1 MPAET
6 VWGLALN
13 NQLTASPAYEG
24 RTGFFPIEGDRLVA
38 YDLVSG
44 AQKWLVTARPAMQP
58 SAGNGL
64 LFILETS
71 TLKALHTADG
81 STAWELPLVEPLA
94 VPPVWDNG
102 WLVVSLTTGEFRAYR
117 DIDGELIW
125 QRDLKSPAHAL
136 PALAADR
143 VYVPTSDHRIVAL
156 RIENGEPIWERKL
169 GGAPNDLLALDGRI
183 FAGSED
189 NFFYCVMAEDGSVDW
204 KWRTGGDVIGRP
216 IADDRLVYYVS
227 LDNVLRA
234 SNLVTGGLQWM
245 RSLPVRPAWGP
256 VRAGS
261 SIIVAGQNAPLRAFN
276 IKDGTPAAGTLV
288 GVGPQPQE
296 VLDAAAALAKEPE
309 YDDNGEPIKPKPLTF
324 QTLAGDISVAAAPYA
339 LEHPVSHQPMALLLF
354 KDIAKGALATLVVHS
369 VEPAMIPAV
378 AQLPNL
384 IQIAPVTPTTPPPRP

>member
-1 MPAET
+1 MA
-6 VWGLALN
+6 
-13 NQLTASPAYEG
+13 
-24 RTGFFPIEGDRLVA
+24 FFSIEGDRLVA

-44 AQKWLVTARPAMQP
+44 EQKWLVTARPSMQP

-64 LFILETS
+64 LFLLEAS
-71 TLKALHTADG
+71 TLKALRTSDG
-81 STAWELPLVEPLA
+81 SIAWELPLVETLA

-125 QRDLKSPAHAL
+125 KRDLKSPAHAL

-143 VYVPTSDHRIVAL
+143 VYVPTTDHRIVAL
-156 RIENGEPIWERKL
+156 RIESGEPIWERKL
-169 GGAPNDLLALDGRI
+169 TGAANDLLALDRRI
-183 FAGSED
+183 FAGSDD
-189 NFFYCVMAEDGSVDW
+189 NFFYCLLAEDGQVDW

-216 IADDRLVYYVS
+216 VADDRLVYFVS

-234 SNLVTGGLQWM
+234 MNLVSGGLQWM

-276 IKDGTPAAGTLV
+276 IKDGTPAVAPLI
-288 GVGPQPQE
+288 GVGQQPQG

-309 YDDNGEPIKPKPLTF
+309 YDDDGEPIKPTPLTLV
-324 QTLAGDISVAAAPYA
+324 TLATDIGVAAAPYA
-339 LEHPVSHQPMALLLF
+339 LEHPMSHQPMALLLF
-354 KDIAKGALATLVVHS
+354 KDIASGVSATLVVHS
-369 VEPAMIPAV
+369 VEPVMIPAV

-384 IQIAPVTPTTPPPRP
+384 VQIAPVTPTTPPPRP